1 MATST
6 DTRPELARNA
16 DAAERLQVGMGRP
29 LPPQA
34 AQVPLLRPQPAA
46 PTTAPLTAPTTA
58 AAASAA
64 PALAARPR
72 GEAVPT
78 CTTLAQG
85 LHFVGTVRLTGAC
98 NIGGLFEGTIS
109 QLPGT
114 PASVVISETGR
125 LKGNVHAHK
134 ISVMGEVEG
143 LIDAGHG
150 EVSLH
155 DHARVSGKVRYGRI
169 VVNGA
174 DLNATLERVSPPS
187 ARR

>member
-1 MATST
+1 MATPT
-6 DTRPELARNA
+6 DTRPEPARTA

-29 LPPQA
+29 LPPGA
-34 AQVPLLRPQPAA
+34 GQVPLLRPQPAPPA
-46 PTTAPLTAPTTA
+46 AGATA
-58 AAASAA
+58 AAVRS
-64 PALAARPR
+64 R
-72 GEAVPT
+72 GDTVPT

-85 LHFVGTVRLTGAC
+85 LHFIGTVRLTGAC
-98 NIGGLFEGTIS
+98 SIGGHFEGTIS

-114 PASVVISETGR
+114 PASVVVSETGR
-125 LKGNVHAHK
+125 LKGNIHAHK

-155 DHARVSGKVRYGRI
+155 DHARVYGKVRYGRI
-169 VVNGA
+169 IVNGA
-174 DLNATLERVSPPS
+174 DLNATLERVNPPT